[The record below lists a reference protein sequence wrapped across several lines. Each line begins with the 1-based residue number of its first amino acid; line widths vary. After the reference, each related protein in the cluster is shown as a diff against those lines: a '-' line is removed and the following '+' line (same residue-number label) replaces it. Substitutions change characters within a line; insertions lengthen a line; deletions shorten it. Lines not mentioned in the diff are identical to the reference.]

1 MPVAHQILL
10 LQVETRGKEG
20 KESYE
25 KWSEEEKLLLVRLW
39 TENFDNL
46 ESKDTRNNN

>member
-10 LQVETRGKEG
+10 LQVETRG